1 MNSFKISD
9 GIESEDSVELSSDP
23 YHTKNEILSL
33 VDQQCSNFNS
43 QTELITNQYDID
55 FPIVNKKGD
64 IIYDVKMGWKPEEQE
79 LSGAPI
85 PLMYNFDQIQVKE
98 YDQETGLPIE
108 PLYLGPRWPTST
120 QMHKSFANLERA
132 TGCE

>member
-43 QTELITNQYDID
+43 QTELITN
-55 FPIVNKKGD
+55 
-64 IIYDVKMGWKPEEQE
+64 
-79 LSGAPI
+79 
-85 PLMYNFDQIQVKE
+85 
-98 YDQETGLPIE
+98 
-108 PLYLGPRWPTST
+108 
-120 QMHKSFANLERA
+120 
-132 TGCE
+132 